1 MNTPHQPQLGPQTP
15 NYTNYH
21 PEKELLKLRQR
32 VGEMLKLGAATP
44 ETYLQTIMQL
54 FQEAERRRQMCMGE
68 AEDCLRKHQALVAQA
83 HGFSAMSSILYNIVN
98 GYVTLEERRL
108 LETAQRDSDQAEK
121 EAAAANVDGAKSAA
135 GSVNGHS
142 TQEVASAL
150 GTPLAPKSS
159 GGKRRRKP

>member
-21 PEKELLKLRQR
+21 PEQELLKLRRR

-54 FQEAERRRQMCMGE
+54 FQEAERRRQICMGE

-98 GYVTLEERRL
+98 GYVTLEEKRI
-108 LETAQRDSDQAEK
+108 LETAEREKEQAEK
-121 EAAAANVDGAKSAA
+121 EAAVSGNGTASSAA
-135 GSVNGHS
+135 SNGHS
-142 TQEVASAL
+142 TQEGAIGPIPTAQ
-150 GTPLAPKSS
+150 PS
-159 GGKRRRKP
+159 GGKRRKKP